1 MGAGS
6 CSLISCKT
14 CHRVKDE
21 EDFDFLFFFFS
32 FFNVCRMVYEP
43 ERGMSKTRPGPKSR
57 PAGPHSCRF
66 CSTNNGKKENERS
79 TKIKEG
85 RERQGRGQGV
95 GDHIHV
101 LGAVADTSKATECS
115 GPLEQVGLGKT
126 LWGFVCRTCGAD
138 WSCKSSV

>member
-6 CSLISCKT
+6 CFLISCKT

-21 EDFDFLFFFFS
+21 EDFDFL

-101 LGAVADTSKATECS
+101 LGAVTDTSKATECS
-115 GPLEQVGLGKT
+115 GPLEQDELNNK
-126 LWGFVCRTCGAD
+126 RR
-138 WSCKSSV
+138 KP